1 MAECFPLCLPGHG
14 TEQGRGR
21 DGKVT
26 SFTKGVTIHEYICL
40 VDLCFHRQQASLQ
53 LRKY

>member
-1 MAECFPLCLPGHG
+1 MAERFPLCLPGHG

-26 SFTKGVTIHEYICL
+26 SFTKGVTIHLPC
-40 VDLCFHRQQASLQ
+40 RSLFSQ
-53 LRKY
+53 VAGFFTTA